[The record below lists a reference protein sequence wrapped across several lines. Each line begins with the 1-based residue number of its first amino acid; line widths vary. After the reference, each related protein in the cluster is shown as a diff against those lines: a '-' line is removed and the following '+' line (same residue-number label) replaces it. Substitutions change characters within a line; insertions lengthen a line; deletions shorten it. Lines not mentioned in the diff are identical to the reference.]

1 MWQLHFM
8 ENGNHQGR
16 RSYIRESVSV
26 IAREN
31 ERVVS
36 LGGTAHARPVPT
48 AGGPS

>member
-1 MWQLHFM
+1 MWQLRSM

-31 ERVVS
+31 ERVVG
-36 LGGTAHARPVPT
+36 LGGTAHARPVAN
-48 AGGPS
+48 AGGSS